1 MRHLDEYSSKRIS
14 YRRMTVCDIPAVV
27 RMRVQQLKDEGA
39 QADFELKPYLTE
51 FYERNLETG
60 LYISWLAVCG
70 EEIVAASG
78 MSFTEKPPYYKN
90 PTGKIGILSSM
101 YTVEKHR
108 RRGIARVLLK
118 KVIVEARNY
127 GCGVVH
133 VTASDM
139 GVLLY
144 KDFGF
149 RKNKNFMQY
158 ELN

>member
-78 MSFTEKPPYYKN
+78 MSFTEKPPYYKKSN
-90 PTGKIGILSSM
+90 WKDRYSIQYVYSGKAQKKRDCTGSIKESN
-101 YTVEKHR
+101 R
-108 RRGIARVLLK
+108 
-118 KVIVEARNY
+118 
-127 GCGVVH
+127 
-133 VTASDM
+133 
-139 GVLLY
+139 
-144 KDFGF
+144 
-149 RKNKNFMQY
+149 
-158 ELN
+158 